1 MNFTDEQ
8 KKAGKENYQEVFESN
23 RRDFLKSLPVAVAAS
38 GAGLGAAYYG
48 YKKIDNPLRVGIIG
62 TGDEGNVLIGAL
74 NPDFIE
80 VKAIC
85 DIRPSNVWR
94 AFNGDWPSSKMQPA
108 RPGLVNVYGASK
120 GWKNEEDARKDVKVY
135 TEGYDQLLADDDI
148 EAVIIALPLWLHAPA
163 AIDAMRA
170 GKHVLTEKLMAWSVG
185 ECKEMARV
193 AKQTGKLLATGH
205 QRHYSVLYAN
215 AVDTIKQNVIGD
227 IHHIRAQWHRTADSW
242 RPALPETDFAYRDF
256 DLGIRAARAE
266 IAKAKDAKDDDALAK
281 ANAAYED
288 FLDLHG
294 VISKHKSVKNRVDNP
309 KITGKEA
316 EGWRN
321 CLAQLDALV
330 EDAGVDAASY
340 GYQKH
345 IVSESG
351 YECSPLEE
359 LIRWR
364 LWNRTG
370 GGLMAELGSHQLD
383 ASGIFI
389 SAQFDGHVKVAPLS
403 VTGVGGRHLYKPNR
417 DIDDHVYCTFEY
429 PGKGYFKDDDPVK
442 GEVADP
448 NKKVVVTY
456 SSINGNGFGGYGEVV
471 MGTDGTLILERES
484 ETYLIGGNKSTNV
497 KVERDA
503 LVDTYATGG
512 GTAVAAEVPTENV
525 SRGYTEEIEHWAWC
539 IRNEEPAET
548 LHCHPKVALAD
559 AVIALTSNLAMDT
572 QQKVEF
578 NPDWFDPES
587 DAVPTGDKPRKAE
600 AIERSSFGKPQTKA
614 DAAET
619 V

>member
-1 MNFTDEQ
+1 MNLTDEQ
-8 KKAGKENYQEVFESN
+8 KKAGKENYQDVFESN
-23 RRDFLKSLPVAVAAS
+23 RRDFLKTLPVAVAAS
-38 GAGLGAAYYG
+38 GAGLGAAYFG
-48 YKKIDNPLRVGIIG
+48 YKKIDDPLRVGIIG

-74 NPDFIE
+74 NPDFID

-85 DIRPSNVWR
+85 DIRPSSIWR

-108 RPGLVNVYGASK
+108 RPGLVNVYGKSR
-120 GWKNEEDARKDVKVY
+120 GWKNEADARKDVKVY
-135 TEGYDQLLADDDI
+135 TNGYDELLADEDI

-163 AIDAMRA
+163 AIDAMKA

-185 ECKEMARV
+185 QCKEMARV
-193 AKQTGKLLATGH
+193 AKDTGMLLATGH

-215 AVDTIKQNVIGD
+215 AVDTIKQNIIGD

-242 RPALPETDFAYRDF
+242 RPALPDEPGYDYEQFLADIDELAVRKRDKV
-256 DLGIRAARAE
+256 ISAAEYKAGRKKLDAE
-266 IAKAKDAKDDDALAK
+266 
-281 ANAAYED
+281 
-288 FLDLHG
+288 HG
-294 VISKHKSVKNRVDNP
+294 VLSKFKSVKGRVDN
-309 KITGKEA
+309 KSITGKEA

-321 CLAQLDALV
+321 CLAQLDAMIDDGLI
-330 EDAGVDAASY
+330 DAASY

-345 IVSESG
+345 VVSESG
-351 YECSPLEE
+351 YVCSPLEE

-383 ASGIFI
+383 AAGIFI
-389 SAQFDGHVKVAPLS
+389 SSQFDGKAKVAPLS
-403 VTGVGGRHLYKPNR
+403 VTGVGGRHLYEANR

-429 PGKGYFKDDDPVK
+429 PGKGYYKNDDPERA
-442 GEVADP
+442 EVADE

-456 SSINGNGFGGYGEVV
+456 SSINGNGYGGYGEVV

-484 ETYLIGGNKSTNV
+484 DTYLIGGNKKTDV

-503 LVDTYATGG
+503 QLDAYETGG
-512 GTAVAAEVPTENV
+512 GAAVAAAVPTENV

-539 IRNEEPAET
+539 IRNNEKPET

-559 AVIALTSNLAMDT
+559 AVIALTSNLAMERGERI
-572 QQKVEF
+572 EF
-578 NPDWFDPES
+578 NPDWFDPEQ
-587 DAVPTGDKPRKAE
+587 DAVPAGEVPRKAKD
-600 AIERSSFGKPQTKA
+600 INRSDFGKPQKVKSE
-614 DAAET
+614 ET
-619 V
+619 A

>member
-8 KKAGKENYQEVFESN
+8 KKEGKENYQEVFESN
-23 RRDFLKSLPVAVAAS
+23 RRDFLKTLPVAVAAS
-38 GAGLGAAYYG
+38 GAGLGAAYFG
-48 YKKIDNPLRVGIIG
+48 YKKIDDPLRVGIIG

-74 NPDFIE
+74 NPDFID

-94 AFNGDWPSSKMQPA
+94 AFNGDWPSSTMQPA

-120 GWKNEEDARKDVKVY
+120 GWKNEADARKDVKIY
-135 TEGYDQLLADDDI
+135 TEGYDQLLADKDI

-242 RPALPETDFAYRDF
+242 RPALPDEPGYNYEKFLADIK
-256 DLGIRAARAE
+256 DLEVKYKREKSIT
-266 IAKAKDAKDDDALAK
+266 KDEYVVSRRKLDD
-281 ANAAYED
+281 E
-288 FLDLHG
+288 HG
-294 VISKHKSVKNRVDNP
+294 VLSKFKSVKARVDNP

-321 CLAQLDALV
+321 CLAQLDAMIDDGLI
-330 EDAGVDAASY
+330 DAASY

-345 IVSESG
+345 VVSESG

-429 PGKGYFKDDDPVK
+429 PGKGYFKDDDPTK
-442 GEVADP
+442 GEVADE

-497 KVERDA
+497 KVERDE

-559 AVIALTSNLAMDT
+559 AVIALTSNLAMDK
-572 QQKVEF
+572 QERIEF
-578 NPDWFDPES
+578 DPNWFDPES
-587 DAVPTGDKPRKAE
+587 NAVPTGDEPRKAE
-600 AIERSSFGKPQTKA
+600 DIERSKFGMPQKA
-614 DAAET
+614 EATDT